1 MHLLYFLKTNICENF
16 MEMLLYE
23 LWLSLV
29 VKHWI
34 AHSGTCSW
42 VLALRSP
49 DPAPLPGVLAPR
61 VPLSCVFLILL
72 MFF

>member
-1 MHLLYFLKTNICENF
+1 
-16 MEMLLYE
+16 MLLYE

-29 VKHWI
+29 IKHWI

-42 VLALRSP
+42 VLGLRSP
-49 DPAPLPGVLAPR
+49 DPAPLPGVIAPR

-72 MFF
+72 MF